1 MSQDTSVS
9 LRDPN
14 ENDFELWIRMA
25 TDNKIN
31 SANSWN
37 FGLIDYFHDLR
48 LLKQGDSINFQK
60 ATSTLDGCV
69 KIYSSRVDSA
79 ATDTGK
85 LLSGL
90 TLTNP
95 EAENDADDE
104 DEYVDEEDQEKAKKK
119 KSTRHRT
126 INTLVKRFDNV
137 KIKEVEKELY
147 VDPIFKKA
155 LSDFDEGGAKSL
167 LTNMLR
173 MSSEGRVIFDATDN
187 SDEVL
192 LKEDPEDEEEGV
204 VAAKNGSQD
213 KSVISTSILGELSGD
228 YDAKDDTKS
237 TYSIDGPPKKIN
249 IAHLSRFLVG
259 SVLDD
264 PCQVCPSIEK
274 LEEIGMN
281 DQSPAE
287 LLQQLEDVDEVDYAM
302 SNAPSGTGYSDGFDA
317 ANDDHF
323 DMGFGDDGDFGGDDF
338 DDGPDDGLP
347 NDTKNRTQ
355 YSLFLDGVDNEH
367 SGPNVTLTKLFEEH
381 LHKNEEADE
390 EGGVPVG
397 EVLDKLSAKNWR
409 GPQNWRVAR
418 IRNLNNLKKKKQQE
432 KQNNPVN
439 ADGNPDQPMD
449 GTTDNN
455 NNSDANANTNA
466 IKTRTK
472 RKFIEIDFFDD
483 SKDKTVDE
491 LFKPPARESRLL
503 LPEKE
508 RGVSETANCL
518 PYDLEFTAKRFI
530 YLNLKPEQRINTI
543 LTKRKRALM
552 PFSNIS
558 RYENEVVA
566 DEQFFAETYSNGAPD
581 NGNPLDYDFGDDNGL
596 DDGGIPSLPPPLSGG
611 TDDEDDDIGGL
622 YDEIPDMPINSQTTM
637 SQRKLMEKHTGITYA
652 RVAKRVNVRL
662 LKQNLWDSLE
672 EATLKHKKRAA
683 SHFDEDD
690 TEKENDDPMKHND
703 KLSKPNPVD
712 DDKMTFTE
720 VVSNLSTKYSGNRKA
735 ELSTSFC
742 FICLLHLANE
752 NGFSLEGN
760 SDHSDLYI
768 NK

>member
-1 MSQDTSVS
+1 MCC
-9 LRDPN
+9 
-14 ENDFELWIRMA
+14 F
-25 TDNKIN
+25 
-31 SANSWN
+31 
-37 FGLIDYFHDLR
+37 
-48 LLKQGDSINFQK
+48 INFQK

-119 KSTRHRT
+119 KSVRHRT
-126 INTLVKRFDNV
+126 VNTLVKRFDSV

-173 MSSEGRVIFDATDN
+173 MSSDGRVLFDATDN
-187 SDEVL
+187 SDDVVL
-192 LKEDPEDEEEGV
+192 KDDGTDEGGEEGDDP
-204 VAAKNGSQD
+204 AAARNDNQE
-213 KSVISTSILGELSGD
+213 KSAVSTSILGELSSD

-237 TYSIDGPPKKIN
+237 TYSIGGPPKKIN
-249 IAHLSRFLVG
+249 ISYLSRFLVG
-259 SVLDD
+259 SVIDD

-287 LLQQLEDVDEVDYAM
+287 LLQRLENADEVGY
-302 SNAPSGTGYSDGFDA
+302 SVSTAPSQAGYSDA
-317 ANDDHF
+317 PNDDDF
-323 DMGFGDDGDFGGDDF
+323 DMGFGDDGGNDFGGGWGGDDF
-338 DDGPDDGLP
+338 DDGLGPDDGGGLH

-367 SGPNVTLTKLFEEH
+367 SGPNVTLTKLFDEH
-381 LHKNEEADE
+381 SNKNDDADE

-418 IRNLNNLKKKKQQE
+418 VRKLNSLKKKKQQE
-432 KQNNPVN
+432 KQQNGASTV
-439 ADGNPDQPMD
+439 DGNPDQPTD
-449 GTTDNN
+449 GTTNN
-455 NNSDANANTNA
+455 NNNNEVNVNAT
-466 IKTRTK
+466 KTRTK

-483 SKDKTVDE
+483 SKDKPIDE

-503 LPEKE
+503 LPEKD

-530 YLNLKPEQRINTI
+530 FLNLKPEQRINTI

-566 DEQFFAETYSNGAPD
+566 DEQFFAETYSNGVPDDGIQPAP
-581 NGNPLDYDFGDDNGL
+581 DYDFGDDH
-596 DDGGIPSLPPPLSGG
+596 GGIPSLPPPLSGG
-611 TDDEDDDIGGL
+611 TDDEDDDIAGL
-622 YDEIPDMPINSQTTM
+622 YDEVPDMPINSQTTM
-637 SQRKLMEKHTGITYA
+637 SQRKLMEKNTGITYA

-672 EATLKHKKRAA
+672 EATVRHKKRGA
-683 SHFDEDD
+683 SHLDD
-690 TEKENDDPMKHND
+690 DLDLDGEEEKENDDPLKHRD
-703 KLSKPNPVD
+703 KLSRPNPVD
-712 DDKMTFTE
+712 DGDKEDKMTFTE
-720 VVSNLSTKYSGNRKA
+720 VVSNLSSKYSGNRKA

-752 NGFSLEGN
+752 NGFSLEAK
-760 SDHSDLYI
+760 SDLSDLYI